1 MSRPV
6 AGVRLVVV
14 KAEETAAAVIYR
26 GHAHLPD
33 ADVPITITVALPDG
47 ATRATLGEGGERG
60 DAAMEKRAAA
70 LVRAATR
77 GPLQAGSA
85 LPRKIV
91 RWRA

>member
-47 ATRATLGEGGERG
+47 ATRATLGERG